1 MVQSQIGQLRFLLT
15 SMGLNEYQSSALANL
30 IYLGETKATDL
41 SRVSGVPNARI
52 YGILE
57 ELAQKGLVII
67 RPGRPLLYAPMS
79 PTEISQALAADA
91 RDEIQKRMAAIESVK
106 GQFEGAA
113 DVVYMKGNQA
123 KVRTPLFRV
132 VGVGEVSIEE
142 TRKLYREAKTEL
154 LILTR
159 AIEYYSQVAEDLD
172 AAVKRGVRVRILLR
186 SRSTLKPSDA
196 AKRDTSLKFLTA
208 LGSNVEAR
216 VTDDVIIRGC
226 IADASAG
233 GRAMF
238 LVEEVGV
245 PYHLREAAITSHP
258 NVVRGLADMFNLR
271 WAHESKLPD

>member
-30 IYLGETKATDL
+30 LYLGETKATDL

-52 YGILE
+52 YGVLE
-57 ELAQKGLVII
+57 ELAQKGLVIV

-79 PTEISQALAADA
+79 PAEISQALAADA
-91 RDEIQKRMAAIESVK
+91 REEIQERVAAIESVK
-106 GQFEGAA
+106 GHFEGAA
-113 DVVYMKGNQA
+113 DAVYMKGSQA

-132 VGVGEVSIEE
+132 VGVGDVSVEE

-159 AIEYYSQVAEDLD
+159 AMEYYTQIAEDLE
-172 AAVKRGVRVRILLR
+172 AAVRRGVKVRILLR
-186 SRSTLKPSDA
+186 SRGTLKPADA
-196 AKRDTSLKFLTA
+196 AKRDASLKSIAL
-208 LGSNVEAR
+208 LGSSVEAR

-258 NVVRGLADMFNLR
+258 SVVRGLADMFNLR
-271 WAHESKLPD
+271 WAYESRQPD

>member
-1 MVQSQIGQLRFLLT
+1 MQSQIGQLRFLLA

-30 IYLGETKATDL
+30 LYLGETKATDL
-41 SRVSGVPNARI
+41 SKASGVPNARI
-52 YGILE
+52 YGVLD

-67 RPGRPLLYAPMS
+67 RPGRPLLYASMS
-79 PTEISQALAADA
+79 PAEISQELAADA
-91 RDEIQKRMAAIESVK
+91 RDDIQRRMAAIDSVK

-113 DVVYMKGNQA
+113 DAVYMKGSTA

-132 VGVGEVSIEE
+132 VGVGDVSMEE
-142 TRKLYREAKTEL
+142 TRKLYRDAKSEL

-159 AIEYYSQVAEDLD
+159 AMEYYPQVADDLK
-172 AAVKRGVRVRILLR
+172 AAVKRGVKIRILLR
-186 SRSTLKPSDA
+186 SRATLKPTDA
-196 AKRDTSLKFLTA
+196 AKRDASLKA
-208 LGSNVEAR
+208 LATLGGDVEAR

-226 IADASAG
+226 IIDTKAG

-258 NVVRGLADMFNLR
+258 GVVRGLADMFNLR
-271 WAHESKLPD
+271 WEHESSKPD

>member
-15 SMGLNEYQSSALANL
+15 SMGLNDYQSSALANL
-30 IYLGETKATDL
+30 LYLGETKATDL

-52 YGILE
+52 YGVLE

-91 RDEIQKRMAAIESVK
+91 RDEIQKRVAAIESVK

-113 DVVYMKGNQA
+113 DAVYMKGSQA

-132 VGVGEVSIEE
+132 VGVGDVSIEE
-142 TRKLYREAKTEL
+142 TRKLYREAKTEI

-159 AIEYYSQVAEDLD
+159 AMEYYPQVAEDLE
-172 AAVKRGVRVRILLR
+172 AAVRRGVKVRILLR
-186 SRSTLKPSDA
+186 SRSTLKASDA
-196 AKRDTSLKFLTA
+196 AKRDTSLKSIA
-208 LGSNVEAR
+208 VLGSSVEAR
-216 VTDDVIIRGC
+216 VTPDVIIRGC
-226 IADASAG
+226 IVDASAG

-238 LVEEVGV
+238 LAEEVGV

-258 NVVRGLADMFNLR
+258 SVVKGLADMFKLR
-271 WAHESKLPD
+271 WTHESKQPD

>member
-1 MVQSQIGQLRFLLT
+1 
-15 SMGLNEYQSSALANL
+15 
-30 IYLGETKATDL
+30 
-41 SRVSGVPNARI
+41 
-52 YGILE
+52 
-57 ELAQKGLVII
+57 
-67 RPGRPLLYAPMS
+67 MS

-113 DVVYMKGNQA
+113 DAVYMKGNQA

-132 VGVGEVSIEE
+132 VGVGDVSIEE

-196 AKRDTSLKFLTA
+196 TKRDTSLKFITA

-233 GRAMF
+233 GRAIF